1 MRYGLFNQGY
11 SDPIEVYEGD
21 RSRMD
26 RPPYVEIFRDT
37 GPETSI
43 PVAHIHLSAGQ
54 TVKVIEDPAN
64 DQCTH
69 IPGVRRS

>member
-11 SDPIEVYEGD
+11 SDRLRFTEGD

-37 GPETSI
+37 GPDTSI

-54 TVKVIEDPAN
+54 TVKVIEDGAQDYVP
-64 DQCTH
+64 H